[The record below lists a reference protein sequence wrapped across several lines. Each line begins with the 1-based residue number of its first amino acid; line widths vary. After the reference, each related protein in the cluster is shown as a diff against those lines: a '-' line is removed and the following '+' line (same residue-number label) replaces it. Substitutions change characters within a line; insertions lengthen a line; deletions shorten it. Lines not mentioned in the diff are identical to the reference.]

1 MRLLVTGSSGLIG
14 TALVQQM
21 QERHEVIGYDRK
33 LPRQALDGFRF
44 LQGDVL
50 DREPLAQAMEGV
62 DAVIHL
68 AAIAFDVPPLHEVFR
83 VNLQGTYNAL
93 DLATECGVSCFI
105 HASSIMGYGFGQNVR
120 PQYLPVD
127 EEHPMLA
134 NRTYGL
140 SKLLAERL
148 CRSFTER
155 CGIRT
160 ICLRMTAAMATPGC
174 YDSLPFVDESGK
186 LAVEQYFD
194 VRDLVAMIEL
204 AIGETS
210 IDHDV
215 FLVSAA
221 DSGRAEPT
229 PAVIERHYPDAELR
243 YDELGSETPLVSM
256 EKARKLLGF
265 EPQYSWRP
273 GERGAIAM

>member
-21 QERHEVIGYDRK
+21 QERHEIVGYDKR
-33 LPRQALDGFRF
+33 PPGQTGDGFRF
-44 LQGDVL
+44 VQGDVL
-50 DREPLAQAMEGV
+50 DREPLARAMEGV
-62 DAVIHL
+62 EAVIHL
-68 AAIAFDVPPLHEVFR
+68 AAIAFDVPPLHEVFG

-93 DLATECGVSCFI
+93 DLATDCGVGCFI
-105 HASSIMGYGFGQNVR
+105 HASSIMAYGFGQNVR

-127 EEHPMLA
+127 EDHPMLA

-148 CRSFTER
+148 CQSFTDR

-160 ICLRMTAAMATPGC
+160 ICLRMTAAMATARC
-174 YDSLPFVDESGK
+174 YDSLPFVEESGK

-194 VRDLVAMIEL
+194 VRDLVSLIEL
-204 AIGETS
+204 AIGETG
-210 IDHDV
+210 INHDV

-229 PAVIERHYPDAELR
+229 SEVIEHYYPDAELR
-243 YDELGSETPLVSM
+243 YGDLGAETPLVSM
-256 EKARKLLGF
+256 DKARRLLGF
-265 EPQYSWRP
+265 EPQHSWRS
-273 GERGAIAM
+273 RQRTTIAV